1 MFSTKRL
8 GLLLAAL
15 LVATMSLGIVTS
27 GAWFTDSDTV
37 AVTATAGG
45 LDIEANPVS
54 FTVDDLMPGA
64 WSAPQEIT
72 IYNTANSTTAVKYR
86 ITDDFQ
92 SETVAGFF
100 NKIRV
105 RIVQVHCGGSSE
117 ANTPVEVALS
127 SLNVTSLDSTHSGG
141 LPVNWTHCYHVQFS
155 LATNTNNT
163 FQNASATFDLVID
176 ATQPENPGWSQ

>member
-27 GAWFTDSDTV
+27 GAWFTDTDTV
-37 AVTATAGG
+37 AVTATAGD

-54 FTVDDLMPGA
+54 FSVDDLMPGV

-86 ITDDFQ
+86 ITDAAGTE
-92 SETVAGFF
+92 SVAGFF

-105 RIVQVHCGGSSE
+105 RIVQLHCGSTSE
-117 ANTPVEVALS
+117 ANAPVEVALS
-127 SLNVTSLDSTHSGG
+127 NLNLTNATSTHPSG
-141 LPVNWTHCYHVQFS
+141 LPVNWTHCYSLQFS
-155 LATNTNNT
+155 LATNTGDA
-163 FQNASATFDLVID
+163 FKDASASFDIVID